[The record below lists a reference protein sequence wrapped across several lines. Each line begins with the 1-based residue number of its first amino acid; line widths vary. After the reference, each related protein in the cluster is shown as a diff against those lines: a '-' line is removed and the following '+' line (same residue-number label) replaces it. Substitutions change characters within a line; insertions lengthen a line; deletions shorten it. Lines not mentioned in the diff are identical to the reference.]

1 MLTEH
6 DPRATAPARRR
17 EDMLDRVEARL
28 RAVLGD
34 EYRRH
39 AGHAR
44 AAGLVESLAEL
55 VAAGGERV
63 RPVVL
68 LTGYLAAG
76 GDPDDERAVDAAAA
90 LELLD
95 TAALLRADE
104 HDGVAVRRGMPALHV
119 AHAAEHERGGWGG
132 DARRHGTYAATL
144 AGDLAL
150 ACAGRLAG
158 GALTGAAR
166 DHWDELRADRSIG
179 LYARE
184 AMTVAYLDD
193 PWPGRC
199 VSGCDSGCRAGWY
212 ALRAPLLIGAAL
224 AGRADL
230 TPAYES
236 YAAALHAAWRLRGF
250 LDGGPEYA
258 WEADLLREM
267 LLDGEERDVAERM
280 IRDLVKRASRTA
292 ADATL
297 PPEWRTELVTFASR
311 VAAA

>member
-1 MLTEH
+1 MLTDQDH
-6 DPRATAPARRR
+6 RTPSPARRR
-17 EDMLDRVEARL
+17 EQMLECVEVGL
-28 RAVLGD
+28 RSLLND

-39 AGHAR
+39 TAHAR
-44 AAGLVESLAEL
+44 AAILVESLAEL

-68 LTGYLAAG
+68 FTGYLAAG
-76 GDPDDERAVDAAAA
+76 GAPDDPGAVDVAAA

-95 TAALLRADE
+95 TAMVLRTDV
-104 HDGVAVRRGMPALHV
+104 HDNVAVRRGMPSLHI

-132 DARRHGTYAATL
+132 DAGRHGAYAATL
-144 AGDLAL
+144 AADLAL
-150 ACAGRLAG
+150 ACADR
-158 GALTGAAR
+158 LTGALSGPAR
-166 DHWDELRADRSIG
+166 ALWDELRADRCVG
-179 LYARE
+179 MYARE
-184 AMTVAYLDD
+184 SMTAAYLAD

-224 AGRADL
+224 AGRDDL
-230 TPAYES
+230 APAYEA

-258 WEADLLREM
+258 WEADLLRDI

-280 IRDLVKRASRTA
+280 IRDLVARAARTA
-292 ADATL
+292 DNAPL
-297 PPEWRTELVTFASR
+297 PREWRAELVAFGER
-311 VAAA
+311 VASV